1 MEQNGRRGSKAAQL
15 VEVIVVTTAIGQG
28 SAEDPMR
35 VITEYWS
42 KSGELLAVND
52 PQVSHFGQ

>member
-1 MEQNGRRGSKAAQL
+1 MEQNGHRGSKAAQL
-15 VEVIVVTTAIGQG
+15 VEEIVVTTAIGRG
-28 SAEDPMR
+28 TAEDPLR

-52 PQVSHFGQ
+52 PQDSNFGQ